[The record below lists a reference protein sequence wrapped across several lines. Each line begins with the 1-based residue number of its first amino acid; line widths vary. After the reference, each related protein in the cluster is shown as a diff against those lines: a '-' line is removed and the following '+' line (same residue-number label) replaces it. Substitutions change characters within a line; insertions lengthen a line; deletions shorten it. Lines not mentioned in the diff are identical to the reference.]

1 MDKEIR
7 IPILLD
13 LYGNLLSETQRYY
26 LDSYYNND
34 LSLSEI
40 SDNVGKSRQGICESI
55 KRAELIL
62 IDTEEKLGFLKKTES
77 LKKDLS
83 CIEKMIDKL
92 KNNLKTTQATCFE
105 KDFREIFK
113 TLRKYKDE

>member
-77 LKKDLS
+77 LKKDFS
-83 CIEKMIDKL
+83 QK
-92 KNNLKTTQATCFE
+92 KTDAFIISAA
-105 KDFREIFK
+105 KIHVIH
-113 TLRKYKDE
+113 LPLWI

>member
-1 MDKEIR
+1 MDKGIK

-62 IDTEEKLGFLKKTES
+62 TDSEEKLGFLKKTEV
-77 LKKDLS
+77 LRKDLGY
-83 CIEKMIDKL
+83 IEKLMRRL
-92 KNNLKTTQATCFE
+92 ESNLKIDRSAYLE
-105 KDFREIFK
+105 KDFQEIFEILK
-113 TLRKYKDE
+113 KYSDE